1 MKRTILAGLLVLG
14 AVGFAHAQTHPAT
27 VGHPFGL
34 GTKAKA
40 HSALSAVAPATAASS
55 LTGDPLKDILN
66 QILNVQ
72 GKVVS
77 DLNQALTTQA
87 SVINPSTGSAW
98 DPFSVMCL
106 SGIPAIG
113 TEGQPGFV
121 SATPGLIAWVQ
132 GLTAPAVSAVPPLP
146 GPKSAACVA
155 DMAATPTPASDPAA
169 CASPS
174 AATLAVHA
182 RLLIMAANSDV
193 ATVLTQV
200 NTTGIPSN
208 LKRACG
214 SLINDATTQTNTLIS
229 QGTAF
234 AALLA
239 QFVK

>member
-14 AVGFAHAQTHPAT
+14 AMSFAHAQTHPTT

-34 GTKAKA
+34 GTKAKTA
-40 HSALSAVAPATAASS
+40 SAPSASVVSS
-55 LTGDPLKDILN
+55 SGLTGDPLKDILN
-66 QILNVQ
+66 HLLNAQ
-72 GKVVS
+72 SKVVS

-87 SVINPSTGSAW
+87 SVINPTTGSAW

-113 TEGQPGFV
+113 TEGQPGYV
-121 SATPGLIAWVQ
+121 AATPGLIAWIQ
-132 GLTAPAVSAVPPLP
+132 GLTAPAVAGVPALP
-146 GPKSAACVA
+146 
-155 DMAATPTPASDPAA
+155 D
-169 CASPS
+169 SPS

-193 ATVLTQV
+193 STVLTQV

-214 SLINDATTQTNTLIS
+214 SLINDASTQASTLIS
-229 QGTAF
+229 QGAAF
-234 AALLA
+234 AALLG